1 MHFSGSFQNGRQ
13 FHCKQ
18 LSGNITFKLIKYLD
32 TQKQKQKK
40 KKVKKELKEKR
51 KKKKR
56 KRKKKNKEREMPG
69 KRTIDTESRVDEPVC
84 LSSYEK
90 LNENVKNF

>member
-18 LSGNITFKLIKYLD
+18 LSGNITFKLIKYLH

-40 KKVKKELKEKR
+40 KKSKEGREGEAKEKEEEA
-51 KKKKR
+51 
-56 KRKKKNKEREMPG
+56 KEE
-69 KRTIDTESRVDEPVC
+69 E
-84 LSSYEK
+84 
-90 LNENVKNF
+90 